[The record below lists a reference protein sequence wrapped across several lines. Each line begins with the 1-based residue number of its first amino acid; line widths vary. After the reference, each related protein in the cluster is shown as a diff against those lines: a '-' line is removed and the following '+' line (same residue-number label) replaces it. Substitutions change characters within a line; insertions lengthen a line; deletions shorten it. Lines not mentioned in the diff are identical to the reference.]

1 MKLQSNGKEI
11 GIPTFATTLIMSPWQ
26 QFKADSVAI
35 FYHALHAGFRYSDQ
49 NLNNF
54 SWLVKIRV
62 FGKDTQNLC
71 KLKTELQII
80 NLTPLHP
87 ILDFHF
93 VK

>member
-35 FYHALHAGFRYSDQ
+35 FYHALHAGFRYSDR

-54 SWLVKIRV
+54 SSLVKIRD
-62 FGKDTQNLC
+62 FEKDGLKDTQNLC

-80 NLTPLHP
+80 N
-87 ILDFHF
+87 
-93 VK
+93 